1 MADKKENIILIG
13 FICFIL
19 FFAIFLQI
27 KTVENTE
34 LLNDKTALN
43 SSLRD
48 SALKWQEKYKETVN
62 EIEIANENLNKI
74 RAESLKNNQGAV
86 ETENELQKNNTI
98 LGQTD
103 VQGKGIIV
111 TLKDTEG
118 ATNKNIGI
126 SEDIKNY
133 LVHDANLREIVRILK
148 NSGAEA
154 ISINDQRIIS
164 DTAIICSGNVI
175 RVNDEKVGSP
185 FVISAIGSQDLLY
198 GNVEKTIQRLNKS
211 GIVAQIEKNDNIQI
225 EKYNGTIT
233 KKYLQFM
240 EY

>member
-1 MADKKENIILIG
+1 MNKKENIILLG

-27 KTVENTE
+27 KTIENTE
-34 LLNDKTALN
+34 LINNKTSLN
-43 SSLRD
+43 SNLRD
-48 SALKWQEKYKETVN
+48 NALKWQQKYKETIN

-74 RAESLKNNQGAV
+74 RTESLKDNIESLEAEKQ
-86 ETENELQKNNTI
+86 LQKNNII
-98 LGQTD
+98 LGQTN
-103 VQGKGIIV
+103 VSGKGIII

-154 ISINDQRIIS
+154 ISINDQRIVS
-164 DTAIICSGNVI
+164 DSAIICSGNVI

-185 FVISAIGSQDLLY
+185 FIISAIGSQDLLY
-198 GNVEKTIQRLNKS
+198 GNLEKVIERLNKS
-211 GIVAQIEKNDNIQI
+211 GIVAEIEKNDNILI
-225 EKYNGTIT
+225 ERFNGSIVKNYIKYID
-233 KKYLQFM
+233 
-240 EY
+240 